1 MALDLAAINPLLK
14 DTYEDYVSELVH
26 TETTALDLFA
36 EGEVESADGRR
47 VIIPAH
53 LRRDHAGIG
62 YVGEGRTLPTPSA
75 EQAGFFTIPFRKS
88 VARFQ
93 MTKESIDQAQTSRGS
108 FVRTLSYVMDHVV
121 ENLVD
126 IRNKAMCHY
135 GADVLGR
142 VDGAPGASAT
152 SIKVKDPGGV
162 AMAANVLN
170 GSRFFQVGQIVAAL
184 RAGALVASTPLTV
197 AQITDGAQTQ
207 PYNYV
212 KVAANGA
219 TLADNDI
226 LVRAGATTITDPAD
240 TSYLQPPMGLLGM
253 IDDGTYVSD
262 YFGVSRTTW
271 DVAKSYVFTGVGAL
285 SSDIIQQGIDVAYAR
300 GRGRISK
307 FLCEQAVRRQLIAL
321 REGDV
326 RYSGDFGADATKL
339 TLDAASAAGK
349 LGSTI
354 EWGAVPVLVDY
365 NFPYGI
371 LLGFDDSTAI
381 RYTVVPGKFEDWGG
395 SVLLPAG
402 NTHVATG
409 LFYIYDNF
417 FLDAPNKCVRWD
429 GIDVSVTNIHV
440 E

>member
-1 MALDLAAINPLLK
+1 MAMDLAAVNPLLK
-14 DTYEDYVSELVH
+14 DEYEDYVAELVH
-26 TETTALDLFA
+26 TETTALDLFT
-36 EGEVESADGRR
+36 EGDVESADGRR

-62 YVGEGRTLPTPSA
+62 YVGEGRTLPTPTA
-75 EQAGFFTIPFRKS
+75 EQAAFFTIPFRKS

-93 MTKESIDQAQTSRGS
+93 ITKESIDQAQTSRGS
-108 FVRTLSYVMDHVV
+108 FVRTLSYVMDHLV

-126 IRNKAMCHY
+126 IRNKAVCHF

-142 VDGAPGASAT
+142 VDTNPGASAT
-152 SIKVKDPGGV
+152 LIKVKDPGGV
-162 AMAANVLN
+162 VMPTGVTN
-170 GSRFFQVGQIVAAL
+170 GSRFFQVGQIIAVL
-184 RAGALVASTPLTV
+184 RAGAILANTPVTV
-197 AQITDGAQTQ
+197 TQVVDPAQTQ
-207 PYNYV
+207 PYNYI

-219 TLADNDI
+219 TMLDGDI
-226 LVRAGATTITDPAD
+226 LVRAGSTTVTDAAD
-240 TSYLQPPMGLLGM
+240 TSYLQAPMGLLGM
-253 IDDGTYVSD
+253 LDDGTYVSD

-285 SSDIIQQGIDVAYAR
+285 SSDILQQGVDVAYSR

-326 RYSGDFGADATKL
+326 RYTGNFGADATKL
-339 TLDAASAAGK
+339 TLDASSAASK

-365 NFPYGI
+365 NFPYGM
-371 LLGFDDSTAI
+371 LLGIDDSALI
-381 RYTVVPGKFEDWGG
+381 RYTVIPGKFEDWGG
-395 SVLLPAG
+395 SVLLPAA

-417 FLDAPNKCVRWD
+417 FNDAPNKSIRWE
-429 GIDVSVTNIHV
+429 GIDSTVSNVHV

>member
-1 MALDLAAINPLLK
+1 
-14 DTYEDYVSELVH
+14 
-26 TETTALDLFA
+26 
-36 EGEVESADGRR
+36 
-47 VIIPAH
+47 
-53 LRRDHAGIG
+53 
-62 YVGEGRTLPTPSA
+62 
-75 EQAGFFTIPFRKS
+75 
-88 VARFQ
+88 
-93 MTKESIDQAQTSRGS
+93 
-108 FVRTLSYVMDHVV
+108 
-121 ENLVD
+121 
-126 IRNKAMCHY
+126 
-135 GADVLGR
+135 
-142 VDGAPGASAT
+142 
-152 SIKVKDPGGV
+152 
-162 AMAANVLN
+162 
-170 GSRFFQVGQIVAAL
+170 
-184 RAGALVASTPLTV
+184 
-197 AQITDGAQTQ
+197 
-207 PYNYV
+207 
-212 KVAANGA
+212 
-219 TLADNDI
+219 
-226 LVRAGATTITDPAD
+226 
-240 TSYLQPPMGLLGM
+240 MGLLGM